1 MKRLAVVVALLSAVL
16 SVVLLPGVPAWAHN
30 RLLAAEPS
38 ADAVLTGAPRA
49 VSLRFAERL
58 NPDFTTIVVSDG
70 ARRRVATGE
79 PEVDGATGVVTLRED
94 LANGPYT
101 VAYRVVSSD
110 GHAVQGSYTFN
121 LDDPG
126 KPAAA
131 STTVS
136 VAAAASGGPS
146 AGPLIGLGAAVVVA
160 AGFLVLRRRRKT
172 PGTNR
177 LR

>member
-1 MKRLAVVVALLSAVL
+1 MKRLAVVVALLFATL
-16 SVVLLPGVPAWAHN
+16 SVVLPPGVPAWAHN

-38 ADAVLTGAPRA
+38 AGAVLAGAPRA

-70 ARRRVATGE
+70 ARRVATGE

-110 GHAVQGSYTFN
+110 GHAAQGSYTFN